1 MLAKW
6 CDLTILIEDFAQIA
20 KVIRTYDKIGKKYL
34 QQALVKSSARDYF
47 FKASLCFLV
56 NDDLQGAKNAIENY
70 TYEDPA
76 FETSRQC
83 EFLKGIVEAIEQQAP
98 EQLNKV
104 VRDNARIMN
113 LDKANS
119 KLLVEIK
126 KKHVPDQEPV
136 DMGAGGQAMPRSIG
150 QLDLVNGGDN
160 AIPSNQTPS

>member
-1 MLAKW
+1 M
-6 CDLTILIEDFAQIA
+6 
-20 KVIRTYDKIGKKYL
+20 
-34 QQALVKSSARDYF
+34 
-47 FKASLCFLV
+47 
-56 NDDLQGAKNAIENY
+56 
-70 TYEDPA
+70 
-76 FETSRQC
+76 
-83 EFLKGIVEAIEQQAP
+83 EAIEQQAP

-136 DMGAGGQAMPRSIG
+136 DMGAGGQAMPQSIG

>member
-1 MLAKW
+1 MHAKW
-6 CDLTILIEDFAQIA
+6 ADLTILIEDYAKIA
-20 KVIRTYDKIGKKYL
+20 KVIKTYDKIGKKYL

-70 TYEDPA
+70 TYEDPS

-83 EFLKGIVEAIEQQAP
+83 EFLRGIVDSIETQSP
-98 EQLNKV
+98 DNLIKV
-104 VRDNARIMN
+104 VRDNARIMS

-126 KKHVPDQEPV
+126 KLHVPD
-136 DMGAGGQAMPRSIG
+136 
-150 QLDLVNGGDN
+150 
-160 AIPSNQTPS
+160 